1 MNHDYFRYQIM
12 LDCWSVNPNRR
23 PSFTELREK
32 FEGFIGEKDG
42 YIDFEGINEDNIY
55 YKVPSFNSQ
64 GDEKTD
70 ETEEER
76 DEPDG

>member
-1 MNHDYFRYQIM
+1 M
-12 LDCWSVNPNRR
+12 LHCWSVNPNER

-32 FEGFIGEKDG
+32 FECFYGEKDG

-64 GDEKTD
+64 GEEKTD
-70 ETEEER
+70 ENEKKENEL
-76 DEPDG
+76 DD

>member
-12 LDCWSVNPNRR
+12 LHCWSVNPNER

-42 YIDFEGINEDNIY
+42 YIDFEGIDEDNIY

-64 GDEKTD
+64 GDEKKG
-70 ETEEER
+70 ETEEEEN
-76 DEPDG
+76 EPDG